1 VLRYMDGKGSTEATL
16 LSASVA
22 VTCMLIGAEG
32 ANTCPL
38 VGVVTVTTGK
48 ALELTK
54 VPRRYIETM
63 SASEIHSVGGP
74 VAVTPSVASG

>member
-1 VLRYMDGKGSTEATL
+1 MDGKGSTEATL

-54 VPRRYIETM
+54 VPRRYIATM
-63 SASEIHSVGGP
+63 STSEIHSVGDP
-74 VAVTPSVASG
+74 LAVNPSDASG